1 MRGSA
6 TVIAVGAAVAF
17 AVVSAGLGLKP
28 AIETAVMLAALG
40 AAGLAAAELAVRR
53 RGRIGP
59 LPRQL
64 VVMLGIAVGQ
74 LLAIVL
80 AFALLMFVSA
90 EDAVLILLAVGF
102 SAAIGVRASQLM
114 LAQVLADIESIRDA
128 LIAVGAG
135 ERDLRVSNGSRDE
148 IAELADAANAMIR
161 RLDRAERARRDL
173 VAAVSHDLRTPVTSL
188 RVMTEAIDDE
198 MVDEESRRRYLLA
211 MRTHVSALGS
221 LIDDLF
227 ELSRLEAGEIEWSVS
242 RVELSELVA
251 ETVTAMRVQAE
262 AAGVR
267 VLADV
272 PHDLAPTRANPEKV
286 QRVLF
291 NLIQNA
297 IRHTPADG
305 SIAVRAEAL
314 ENRVEVEVAD
324 TGDGIPAGER
334 NLVFE
339 PTYRAGADASRTSEG
354 AGLGLAISRAIVES
368 HGGRIWLA
376 DSERG
381 TRVRFSLPSAPATQ
395 LITADQTV
403 LG

>member
-6 TVIAVGAAVAF
+6 LVIVVGAAVAF
-17 AVVSAGLGLKP
+17 VVVAAGLGLEP
-28 AIETAVMLAALG
+28 ATETAIMLAVLG
-40 AAGLAAAELAVRR
+40 TLGLAGAELIVRNR
-53 RGRIGP
+53 RRIGP
-59 LPRQL
+59 LPRQ
-64 VVMLGIAVGQ
+64 VVAMLGVAFGQ
-74 LLAIVL
+74 MLAIVV

-90 EDAVLILLAVGF
+90 EDAVLIMLAVAF

-114 LAQVLADIESIRDA
+114 LADVLADVGAVRDA
-128 LIAVGAG
+128 LIAVGSG
-135 ERDLRVSNGSRDE
+135 DRDLRVSNGARDE
-148 IAELADAANAMIR
+148 IGELAEAADGMVR
-161 RLDRAERARRDL
+161 RLDAAERARRDL

-188 RVMTEAIDDE
+188 RVLTEAIEDE
-198 MVDEESRRRYLLA
+198 VVDERSRRHYLLT
-211 MRTHVSALGS
+211 MRTHVAALSA

-227 ELSRLEAGEIEWSVS
+227 ELSRLEAGDIEWSVS
-242 RVELSELVA
+242 QIELSELVA

-262 AAGVR
+262 AAR
-267 VLADV
+267 VSVVAEV
-272 PHDLAPTRANPEKV
+272 PGDLAQATGNPEKL

-324 TGDGIPAGER
+324 TGDGIPAHER
-334 NLVFE
+334 AHVFE
-339 PTYRAGADASRTSEG
+339 PSYRAGADAARTSEG

-376 DSERG
+376 DSQQG
-381 TRVRFSLPSAPATQ
+381 TRVRFSLPRAASYE
-395 LITADQTV
+395 TV
-403 LG
+403 PS